1 MKKLFLVMSAL
12 LLISITTEAR
22 PRTLWMVGDGT
33 MAQYPDSVEACG
45 WVQDLE
51 NEWSKKVIVVNDAQV
66 GLSTRTFMDNNGLIT
81 LEKKPART
89 IMFIQIG
96 TNDLKET
103 SVAQY
108 SAIDA
113 LHRRLHEIIV
123 LARKHRVNV
132 VLCTPLAQ
140 PYYHKGELVDRLG
153 GYAEAI
159 RRSAIHDYVALV
171 DLEKVTREWLLSMTP
186 EEAAE
191 YYVTIDPTQLENG
204 EFQLNKEGAAEVA
217 KMAKQAI
224 LEVQSKKLKKI
235 FKK

>member
-1 MKKLFLVMSAL
+1 MSAL

-33 MAQYPDSVEACG
+33 MAQYSDSVEACG
-45 WVQDLE
+45 WVQALE

-89 IMFIQIG
+89 IMFIQVG

-140 PYYHKGELVDRLG
+140 PYYHNGELVDRLG

-159 RRSAIHDYVALV
+159 RRSTVHDHVALV

-186 EEAAE
+186 EEAAK

>member
-12 LLISITTEAR
+12 LLISITAAAR

-45 WVQDLE
+45 WVQALE
-51 NEWSKKVIVVNDAQV
+51 NEWSKKVIIVNDAQV

-89 IMFIQIG
+89 IMFIQVG

-140 PYYHKGELVDRLG
+140 PYYHNGELVDRLG

-186 EEAAE
+186 EEAAK

-204 EFQLNKEGAAEVA
+204 EFQLNKEGADEVA
-217 KMAKQAI
+217 KMAKQEI

>member
-45 WVQDLE
+45 WVQALE
-51 NEWSKKVIVVNDAQV
+51 NEWSKKVIIVNDAQV

-89 IMFIQIG
+89 IMFIQVG

-171 DLEKVTREWLLSMTP
+171 DLEKLTHEWLLSMTP
-186 EEAAE
+186 EEAAK

>member
-33 MAQYPDSVEACG
+33 MAQYPDSVEASG
-45 WVQDLE
+45 WVQALE

-89 IMFIQIG
+89 IMFIQVG

-140 PYYHKGELVDRLG
+140 PYYHNGELVDRLG

-159 RRSAIHDYVALV
+159 RRSTVHDHVALV

>member
-12 LLISITTEAR
+12 LLISITAAAR

-45 WVQDLE
+45 WVQALE
-51 NEWSKKVIVVNDAQV
+51 NEWSKKVIIVNDAQV

-89 IMFIQIG
+89 IMFIQVG

-140 PYYHKGELVDRLG
+140 PYYHNGELVDRLG

-159 RRSAIHDYVALV
+159 RRSTVHDHVALV

-186 EEAAE
+186 EEAAK

-204 EFQLNKEGAAEVA
+204 EFQLNKEGADEVA
-217 KMAKQAI
+217 KMAKQEI

>member
-1 MKKLFLVMSAL
+1 MSAL

-45 WVQDLE
+45 WVQALE

-89 IMFIQIG
+89 IMFIQVG

-140 PYYHKGELVDRLG
+140 PYYHNGELVDRLG

-159 RRSAIHDYVALV
+159 RRSTVHDHVALV

-191 YYVTIDPTQLENG
+191 YYVTIDPTQLESG
-204 EFQLNKEGAAEVA
+204 EFQLNKAGAAEVA

>member
-1 MKKLFLVMSAL
+1 MSAL
-12 LLISITTEAR
+12 LLISITAAAR

-45 WVQDLE
+45 WVQALE

-66 GLSTRTFMDNNGLIT
+66 GLSTRTFMDNSGLIT

-89 IMFIQIG
+89 IMFIQVG

-140 PYYHKGELVDRLG
+140 PYYHNGELVDRLG

-159 RRSAIHDYVALV
+159 RRSTVHDHVALV
-171 DLEKVTREWLLSMTP
+171 DLEKLTHEWLLSMTP
-186 EEAAE
+186 EEAAK

-204 EFQLNKEGAAEVA
+204 EFQLNKAGAAEVA

>member
-45 WVQDLE
+45 WIQALE
-51 NEWSKKVIVVNDAQV
+51 NEWSKKVIIVNDAQV

-89 IMFIQIG
+89 IMFIQVG

-140 PYYHKGELVDRLG
+140 PYYHNGELVDRLG

-186 EEAAE
+186 EEAAK

-204 EFQLNKEGAAEVA
+204 EFQLNKAGAAEVA

>member
-1 MKKLFLVMSAL
+1 MSAL
-12 LLISITTEAR
+12 LLISITTAAR

-45 WVQDLE
+45 WVQALE

-89 IMFIQIG
+89 IMFIQVG

-140 PYYHKGELVDRLG
+140 PYYHNGELVDRLG

-171 DLEKVTREWLLSMTP
+171 DLEKLTHEWLLSMTP
-186 EEAAE
+186 EEAAK

>member
-12 LLISITTEAR
+12 LLISITAAAR
-22 PRTLWMVGDGT
+22 PRTLWMIGDGT
-33 MAQYPDSVEACG
+33 MAQYPDSVEASG
-45 WVQDLE
+45 WVQALE

-89 IMFIQIG
+89 IMFIQVG

-140 PYYHKGELVDRLG
+140 PYYHNGELVDRLG

-159 RRSAIHDYVALV
+159 RRSTVHDHVALV

-224 LEVQSKKLKKI
+224 LEVQSKKLKKV

>member
-1 MKKLFLVMSAL
+1 MSAL

-45 WVQDLE
+45 WVQALE

-89 IMFIQIG
+89 IMFIQVG

-140 PYYHKGELVDRLG
+140 PYYHNGELVDRLG

-159 RRSAIHDYVALV
+159 RRSTVHDHVALV

-186 EEAAE
+186 EEAAK

-204 EFQLNKEGAAEVA
+204 EFQLNKAGAVEVA

>member
-1 MKKLFLVMSAL
+1 MSAL

-45 WVQDLE
+45 WVQALE

-140 PYYHKGELVDRLG
+140 PYYHNGELVDRLG

-159 RRSAIHDYVALV
+159 RRSTVNDHVALV

-186 EEAAE
+186 EEAAK
-191 YYVTIDPTQLENG
+191 YYVTINPTQLENG

-224 LEVQSKKLKKI
+224 LEVQSKKLKKV

>member
-1 MKKLFLVMSAL
+1 MSAL

-45 WVQDLE
+45 WVQALE

-89 IMFIQIG
+89 IMFIQVG

-140 PYYHKGELVDRLG
+140 PYYHNGELVDRLG

-186 EEAAE
+186 EEAAK